1 MLYFFH
7 HYELPVILQQ
17 AQLQHLLFRNHAQAG
32 MAEQPSPEQPISNR
46 ALTEPTPEPS
56 PARESTTE
64 NQAQQA
70 TPSAQQGPE
79 STNPANAEER
89 VEATPSSS
97 TNEEQSNEGNQRES
111 KFFHNRFHLSC
122 VCVCVCIFVSF
133 YSFFFLFV
141 LADVCFSFF
150 FPLPFPNLVI
160 CSNFWRNWNTI
171 DDGEFE
177 NESFWNCLEIVLSF
191 YVFIINLNFRSPI

>member
-56 PARESTTE
+56 PARESTTATE

-70 TPSAQQGPE
+70 TPSAQLQQGPE

-89 VEATPSSS
+89 VEAAAATPSSS
-97 TNEEQSNEGNQRES
+97 TNEEQSNEGNQRDS
-111 KFFHNRFHLSC
+111 KFF
-122 VCVCVCIFVSF
+122 
-133 YSFFFLFV
+133 
-141 LADVCFSFF
+141 
-150 FPLPFPNLVI
+150 
-160 CSNFWRNWNTI
+160 
-171 DDGEFE
+171 
-177 NESFWNCLEIVLSF
+177 
-191 YVFIINLNFRSPI
+191 

>member
-70 TPSAQQGPE
+70 TSSAQQGPE
-79 STNPANAEER
+79 STNPSNAEER

-122 VCVCVCIFVSF
+122 VCVCMYFCFFLFVFLSLRVGWRL
-133 YSFFFLFV
+133 FFFLF
-141 LADVCFSFF
+141 ST
-150 FPLPFPNLVI
+150 PLPQSCDMFKFLEELKYDW
-160 CSNFWRNWNTI
+160 WRRIWKWI
-171 DDGEFE
+171 LLEL
-177 NESFWNCLEIVLSF
+177 SRNCIKFLCF
-191 YVFIINLNFRSPI
+191 YY

>member
-122 VCVCVCIFVSF
+122 VCVCVYVFLFRSIRFSFSSCWLTFVF
-133 YSFFFLFV
+133 LSFFH
-141 LADVCFSFF
+141 S
-150 FPLPFPNLVI
+150 P
-160 CSNFWRNWNTI
+160 
-171 DDGEFE
+171 
-177 NESFWNCLEIVLSF
+177 
-191 YVFIINLNFRSPI
+191 SPILWYVQIFGGIEIRLMTANLKMNPFGIVSKLY